1 MDGGRQ
7 RERLDHC
14 GHQAVCDEEGGP
26 TRAPRDSEGLSR
38 DRSSD
43 QLRQRV
49 AWSLSQT
56 LVMSH
61 EGVGTHRKTE
71 LYLTYYDILV
81 RHAFG
86 SYKEL
91 LREVSYSPVMAK

>member
-1 MDGGRQ
+1 
-7 RERLDHC
+7 
-14 GHQAVCDEEGGP
+14 
-26 TRAPRDSEGLSR
+26 
-38 DRSSD
+38 
-43 QLRQRV
+43 
-49 AWSLSQT
+49 
-56 LVMSH
+56 MSH
-61 EGVGTHRKTE
+61 EGVDTHRKTE